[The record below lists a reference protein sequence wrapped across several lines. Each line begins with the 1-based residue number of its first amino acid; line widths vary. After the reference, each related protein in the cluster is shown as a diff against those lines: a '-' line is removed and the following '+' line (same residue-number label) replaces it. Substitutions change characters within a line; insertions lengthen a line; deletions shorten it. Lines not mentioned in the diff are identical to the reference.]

1 MRERRRERGIR
12 TQDLVTQLRTLPA
25 DLYTIERHNIRLPL
39 RWIPGLLK
47 LGLLTVDEA
56 KVATRG
62 PGSKLSPMNGL
73 WLRQQRGQ
81 FKLSPQAVRGQAG
94 VSARSTFAD

>member
-1 MRERRRERGIR
+1 MWSRLRNRRCHRMRRRLFPSNHSEPLASASLTPFCGHWMRERRRERGIR

-47 LGLLTVDEA
+47 LGL
-56 KVATRG
+56 
-62 PGSKLSPMNGL
+62 
-73 WLRQQRGQ
+73 
-81 FKLSPQAVRGQAG
+81 
-94 VSARSTFAD
+94 